1 MHKGTFVVC
10 AAGFQGRLLWIC
22 AYDARCVPLPPCPG
36 RALRV
41 CASCTAKA
49 GFETCSASREV
60 VCRTAKLACRSALTG
75 LEANLQLQR
84 WCWPFC
90 PPSSLH
96 VYMSLRLSL
105 VSLFTDSL
113 ARFLSHKHTHT
124 RARARAHTH
133 THGFSVYL
141 CLCPALSV
149 SVSSRVSRLASPR
162 FAPPSA
168 LLHTGCSLRKS
179 FQRRSRE
186 SNRNC
191 ETECRGFE
199 GRLPQSVA
207 CYSREDHEGGV
218 TFAFLTP
225 TPGYAG
231 APAGLSI
238 LSLSLAP
245 FCAPNPSAWCHA
257 ATQVIDHETKEDLQ
271 VVPIGMLA
279 YCTQG
284 QKDPN
289 VCVCPEPSL
298 PSLVVT
304 GLR

>member
-1 MHKGTFVVC
+1 MPRG
-10 AAGFQGRLLWIC
+10 
-22 AYDARCVPLPPCPG
+22 CVPHCQACLPVRTHRARGKPAAATLVLAFLPSLLSPCIHVPAPVPCFTFH
-36 RALRV
+36 R
-41 CASCTAKA
+41 
-49 GFETCSASREV
+49 
-60 VCRTAKLACRSALTG
+60 LAR
-75 LEANLQLQR
+75 
-84 WCWPFC
+84 P
-90 PPSSLH
+90 
-96 VYMSLRLSL
+96 LSL
-105 VSLFTDSL
+105 TQT
-113 ARFLSHKHTHT
+113 HTHT
-124 RARARAHTH
+124 RARARTHAHTR
-133 THGFSVYL
+133 FL
-141 CLCPALSV
+141 CLSLSLSR
-149 SVSSRVSRLASPR
+149 SVRLCLVSRLSPR
-162 FAPPSA
+162 LASLRPPTA